1 MSGSG
6 TKGSEEVQT
15 AEQAALLAAPPVYLG
30 STEST
35 SHPYLVSW
43 Q

>member
-1 MSGSG
+1 MSSSS

-15 AEQAALLAAPPVYLG
+15 AEQAALLTAPPAYLG

-35 SHPYLVSW
+35 SHPHLVSW
-43 Q
+43 H